1 MFGWLDMKLD
11 IIKGII
17 ATFLK
22 SDIQDI
28 NSNTRIDN
36 KAIQGSILM
45 HRMYSEL
52 KKNGYEVNN
61 PADIKTFGDLEKE
74 LLGMNNPDNINI
86 EESKTKSSKNHA
98 SENSI
103 NSNSIG
109 FDIESSIN
117 LPEADDFFNDQFYID
132 NFSKSEIAYCSS
144 KENPKSCFAG
154 RFAAKEAIVK
164 ANKDYLSTKFS
175 NIEINVGENGEPLF
189 EGMNISISHIK
200 LNEVE
205 LSTAVAQKLSKFDVT
220 ELEKNIAQNMNSLS
234 NMSQELKKYN
244 KTRLYFLGLIGILI
258 IIAILHTPSL

>member
-1 MFGWLDMKLD
+1 MLGELNMNPD
-11 IIKGII
+11 IIKETI

-22 SDIQDI
+22 ANIQDI
-28 NSNTRIDN
+28 DSNTRIDN
-36 KAIQGSILM
+36 KAIQSSVLM

-74 LLGMNNPDNINI
+74 LLGIDNFDNIDI
-86 EESKTKSSKNHA
+86 EENKAKNSKTQL

-103 NSNSIG
+103 NSNGIG

-117 LPEADDFFNDQFYID
+117 LPETDDFFDDQFYID

-164 ANKDYLSTKFS
+164 ANKDYLNTEFS
-175 NIEINVGENGEPLF
+175 NIEITVAENGQPLF

-200 LNEVE
+200 LNEIE
-205 LSTAVAQKLSKFDVT
+205 LSSAVAQKLSNFDIID
-220 ELEKNIAQNMNSLS
+220 LEKNVIQNMNSLS
-234 NMSQELKKYN
+234 NMEQKLKKNN
-244 KTRLYFLGLIGILI
+244 KTRLYLSGFIVILLI
-258 IIAILHTPSL
+258 IVILHI

>member
-1 MFGWLDMKLD
+1 
-11 IIKGII
+11 
-17 ATFLK
+17 
-22 SDIQDI
+22 
-28 NSNTRIDN
+28 
-36 KAIQGSILM
+36 
-45 HRMYSEL
+45 
-52 KKNGYEVNN
+52 
-61 PADIKTFGDLEKE
+61 
-74 LLGMNNPDNINI
+74 MNNLDNINI

-244 KTRLYFLGLIGILI
+244 KTRLYFSGLIGILII